1 MPEATEDGKGRLSA
15 QKSWPPP
22 FTSSLP
28 RPLPPSLLQDL
39 VVLLVGA
46 DHIKFGLGA
55 PARLERLLR
64 SAEVETAPGR
74 GKVKSILLNPTPAD
88 TGSETRRLRLS
99 LVRALSGPG
108 GEDGEGGAWCL
119 GGKGSVGE
127 GLDAETMTTCI
138 P

>member
-1 MPEATEDGKGRLSA
+1 VPEAAENGKGRLSA
-15 QKSWPPP
+15 QKSWSPP
-22 FTSSLP
+22 FTSLLP
-28 RPLPPSLLQDL
+28 PPPPPPSLLQDL

-108 GEDGEGGAWCL
+108 GGVGREGHGAW
-119 GGKGSVGE
+119 GGKGVLGKA
-127 GLDAETMTTCI
+127 LTRR